1 MAMIFAQILVGA
13 GLVMLALG
21 LLKKM
26 MAQPGK
32 EKTEDERLL
41 KRAPGDWKDFIYNPR
56 EMRTPK
62 K

>member
-13 GLVMLALG
+13 GLVMLVWG

-26 MAQPGK
+26 LARPGK

-41 KRAPGDWKDFIYNPR
+41 KRASGTERIPF
-56 EMRTPK
+56 TPPVK
-62 K
+62 

>member
-26 MAQPGK
+26 LAQPGK
-32 EKTEDERLL
+32 EKTEDEHLL
-41 KRAPGDWKDFIYNPR
+41 KRAPGDWKDSIYNPR